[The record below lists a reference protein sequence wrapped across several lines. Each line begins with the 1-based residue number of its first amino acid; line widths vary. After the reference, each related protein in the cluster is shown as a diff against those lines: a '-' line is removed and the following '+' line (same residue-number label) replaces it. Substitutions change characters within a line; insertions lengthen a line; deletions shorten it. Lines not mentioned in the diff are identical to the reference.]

1 MPESMEMAVMM
12 LFLSA
17 FGLGL
22 AFFAAPGAITA
33 QLLRRGL
40 EQGFFS
46 ALLLQL
52 GALLGVTLWTI
63 LASVGASMFAQNT
76 PMRIILGIVGVLV
89 LLWLTWQALRAASR
103 GQAGEAK
110 AANVRGDFALGA
122 AISLANP
129 LPMAFWLGIGSTVVV
144 SGGKASPDPH
154 TLVVF
159 LAGFLCSG
167 LLWCFF
173 MAGLLAWGRRFVTPL
188 FLRLVNLMC
197 GLALGCFALK
207 LLWNTLLLLKG

>member
-1 MPESMEMAVMM
+1 MI
-12 LFLSA
+12 LFVSA
-17 FGLGL
+17 FGFGL
-22 AFFAAPGAITA
+22 AFFATPGAITA

-40 EQGFFS
+40 ERGFFS

-52 GALLGVTLWTI
+52 GALLGVTLWTV
-63 LASVGASMFAQNT
+63 LAFVGAIMFAQNR
-76 PMRIILGIVGVLV
+76 PVHIVLGTMGALV
-89 LLWLTWQALRAASR
+89 LLWLTWQALSAAYR
-103 GQAGEAK
+103 GQVEK
-110 AANVRGDFALGA
+110 ATSAHAHGDFALGA

-129 LPMAFWLGIGSTVVV
+129 LPVAFWLGIGSTVMV
-144 SGGKASPDPH
+144 SGGKASPDPY

-159 LAGFLCSG
+159 LAGFLCSA

-188 FLRLVNLMC
+188 FLRLVNLIC

-207 LLWNTLLLLKG
+207 LLWNMLLLLKS